1 MGYAQFPVVNSAGKV
16 TGVLTKSKVM
26 EQLVKQRVTL
36 DDYVS
41 VLVQREL
48 RHVSKSVTLNEM
60 GRILVRNKFALVE
73 GEKFITTSDLL
84 KVLGDSDEKAEA
96 DCAKGC
102 CGDKPAAKSESTG
115 TKTMAAAVV
124 GVGVAAI
131 GAFFAMKNKQ

>member
-1 MGYAQFPVVNSAGKV
+1 
-16 TGVLTKSKVM
+16 M

-41 VLVQREL
+41 TLVQREL
-48 RHVSKSVTLNEM
+48 RHVSKSVKLNEM
-60 GRILVRNKFALVE
+60 GRILARNKFALVE

-84 KVLGDSDEKAEA
+84 KVLGEEPDAKEEE

-102 CGDKPAAKSESTG
+102 CGDKPPTKSENTG

-124 GVGVAAI
+124 GVSVAAI

>member
-1 MGYAQFPVVNSAGKV
+1 MS
-16 TGVLTKSKVM
+16 T
-26 EQLVKQRVTL
+26 
-36 DDYVS
+36 
-41 VLVQREL
+41 LVQREL
-48 RHVSKSVTLNEM
+48 RHVSKSVKLNEM
-60 GRILVRNKFALVE
+60 GRILARNKFALVE

-84 KVLGDSDEKAEA
+84 KVLGEEPDAKAEE

-102 CGDKPAAKSESTG
+102 CGDTPPAKSENTS

>member
-16 TGVLTKSKVM
+16 TGVLTKTKMM

-60 GRILVRNKFALVE
+60 GRILARNKFALVE

-84 KVLGDSDEKAEA
+84 KVLGDSDGKAED

-102 CGDKPAAKSESTG
+102 CGDEPAAKSESTG
-115 TKTMAAAVV
+115 TRTMAAAAV